1 MFTKICFI
9 ILIIEPSLI
18 VLHKIADGNQKFIF
32 VKQLFQFI
40 KSWEINNSSPVIK
53 SLGFMTRMQKVRYF
67 RIVLI
72 YIVRM

>member
-53 SLGFMTRMQKVRYF
+53 SRGFMTRMQKVRYF